1 MARDPAVQGPVQTH
15 NWRSCPCSKVAGVS
29 LVAVFHGITWWCCQ
43 RKHPFPLLLEPAPH
57 PRQAQEQQ
65 FLWNEVNWTGKLIQ
79 VYAKHNEKVKKKVIK
94 NNSLLA
100 ASWLRVSL
108 ILELKACSSV
118 AVSALQHLNN
128 FILKVAVF
136 HGWVFVLSCE
146 YTAAINFKQSFWFG
160 CVSSTRTRLKT
171 WKVKI
176 YSLKPWLTLPNR
188 ACLFRNAWTTWLPAE
203 VNEKNGAP
211 PEADFGLRYF
221 FDLRV
226 SFLGVLILLKP
237 IISEILI

>member
-1 MARDPAVQGPVQTH
+1 MLPKEA
-15 NWRSCPCSKVAGVS
+15 S
-29 LVAVFHGITWWCCQ
+29 LPSPSWVCTSSPSSSGAAIFVEW
-43 RKHPFPLLLEPAPH
+43 
-57 PRQAQEQQ
+57 
-65 FLWNEVNWTGKLIQ
+65 GKLNWKTNPGLCKTQ
-79 VYAKHNEKVKKKVIK
+79 WEGKEKSNK

-176 YSLKPWLTLPNR
+176 YSLKPWLTLTNR
-188 ACLFRNAWTTWLPAE
+188 ACLVRNAWTTWLPAE
-203 VNEKNGAP
+203 VDEKNGAP
-211 PEADFGLRYF
+211 PETDFGLRCL

-237 IISEILI
+237 IISQIPI